1 MHILTFA
8 ASLYKSLSK
17 ARPTTRERVK
27 AILRDTID
35 GGAIPLGIHKD
46 AVGDDAYWWLLHDPS
61 RFADE
66 DAMMDALEA
75 RSPRG
80 MKMVV
85 LRL

>member
-1 MHILTFA
+1 MHLLTFA
-8 ASLYKSLSK
+8 ASLYKKLAK
-17 ARPTTRERVK
+17 ARPATRDRVK
-27 AILRDTID
+27 AILTEVLE

-46 AVGDDAYWWLLHDPS
+46 AVGDDAYWWLLHDAS
-61 RFADE
+61 RFPTE